1 MLFGGGDYF
10 SVLRINYL
18 LKRELTLVTDRRKR
32 GMSMEHKT
40 RRYCTQLEIT
50 AIGVLIVIDSS

>member
-1 MLFGGGDYF
+1 MLFGGDYF